1 MENNIKNVTK
11 IKLVTIADLMDFIN
25 TTSSVADE
33 VLVATEGSNTI
44 VNGKSLLGVMSL
56 NIMKP
61 LIVTYPAEEYYY
73 KDFLQRFIIKE

>member
-1 MENNIKNVTK
+1 METTITDVKK
-11 IKLVTIADLMDFIN
+11 IKLITIADLMDFIN
-25 TTSSVADE
+25 TTSSITGE
-33 VLVATEGSNTI
+33 VLVATEGGNTI

-73 KDFLQRFIIKE
+73 KDFLNRFSIN

>member
-1 MENNIKNVTK
+1 METTITDVKK
-11 IKLVTIADLMDFIN
+11 IKLITIADLMDFIN
-25 TTSSVADE
+25 TTSSISGE
-33 VLVATEGSNTI
+33 VLVATEGGNTI

-73 KDFLQRFIIKE
+73 KDFLNRFSIN